1 MKVFLGVRNAM
12 VEVEVTG
19 AQAVMAAAE
28 VMEEPVVLEMVV
40 MAGTGD
46 EAGTGVMV
54 EMVALEGK
62 GAKAV
67 KVVPVDTMAVTVGMV
82 ESSKK

>member
-40 MAGTGD
+40 MAVTGD

>member
-28 VMEEPVVLEMVV
+28 VMEEPVVLEMV
-40 MAGTGD
+40 
-46 EAGTGVMV
+46 
-54 EMVALEGK
+54 ALEGK

>member
-40 MAGTGD
+40 MAVTGD

-67 KVVPVDTMAVTVGMV
+67 KVDTMAVTVGMV